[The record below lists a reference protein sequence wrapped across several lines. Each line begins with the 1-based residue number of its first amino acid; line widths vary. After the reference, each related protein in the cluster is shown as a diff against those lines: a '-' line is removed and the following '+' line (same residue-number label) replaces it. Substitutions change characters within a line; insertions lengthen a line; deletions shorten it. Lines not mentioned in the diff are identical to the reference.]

1 MKQKQIKKVYIQ
13 KTKLNELIRAPKVRT
28 ISSSGEQL
36 GILLIEEALKIA
48 QAEELDLVE
57 VSPDSDPPVC
67 RIMDHGKFLYEKRK
81 KTKKS
86 KTKTSTLKEIK
97 LRPKIGLHDFE
108 FKSRHVE
115 RFIADGDKV
124 KATIM
129 FRGREMDFTEKGREV
144 LLKLAEAHKE
154 TTVVEKMPKLE
165 GRTMTMILSPIK
177 K

>member
-1 MKQKQIKKVYIQ
+1 M
-13 KTKLNELIRAPKVRT
+13 IRAPQVRA
-28 ISSSGEQL
+28 ISSTGEQL
-36 GILLIEEALKIA
+36 GVITIEEALRIA
-48 QAEELDLVE
+48 QSEELDLVE
-57 VSPDSDPPVC
+57 VAPDSDPPVC

-97 LRPKIGLHDFE
+97 LRPKIGPHDFE
-108 FKSRHVE
+108 FKSKHVE
-115 RFIADGDKV
+115 RFLEDGDKV
-124 KATIM
+124 KATIT

-154 TTVVEKMPKLE
+154 TAIVEKMPKLE
-165 GRTMTMILSPIK
+165 GRSMIMILAPNK